1 MKVLAKILTGFFLV
15 FLVVIPLL
23 PLVGACIYA
32 VKPTN
37 PALFPRPTQGVIP

>member
-1 MKVLAKILTGFFLV
+1 MKVLAKILTGVFLV
-15 FLVVIPLL
+15 FLVVILLL
-23 PLVGACIYA
+23 PFIGAYIHA